1 METTTRP
8 CEICGQ
14 MIDAERA
21 EALPET
27 RLCSLH
33 AREIARYGGEFRI
46 TVSQSKLNKPGSMKR
61 NPGDVVVTGKTR
73 NEKALAK
80 LRADYQGGRG

>member
-1 METTTRP
+1 MEENTRP

-33 AREIARYGGEFRI
+33 AREIARYGGEFRL
-46 TVSQSKLNKPGSMKR
+46 TATQSRLNKPGSLKR
-61 NPGDVVVTGKTR
+61 NPGDIAITGKTR
-73 NEKALAK
+73 NVKAIAK
-80 LRADYQGGRG
+80 LRADYEARG

>member
-1 METTTRP
+1 MEEKTRP

-33 AREIARYGGEFRI
+33 AREIARYGGEFRL
-46 TVSQSKLNKPGSMKR
+46 TLKQERLNKPGSLKR
-61 NPGDVVVTGKTR
+61 NPGDIAVTGKTR
-73 NEKALAK
+73 NEKAITK
-80 LRADYQGGRG
+80 LRADFERGGG